1 MSEVIS
7 TVTSKG
13 QITIPA
19 AVREYLGI
27 KQGDKLSFIIEGDKE
42 EREVRVR
49 PVRRRNVEA
58 LRGIAGSLPKP
69 LSWEEMLEI
78 AHEDRAQEIVGG
90 E

>member
-1 MSEVIS
+1 MSEMIS

-27 KQGDKLSFIIEGDKE
+27 KQGDKLSFIIEGE
-42 EREVRVR
+42 EGEVRVKR
-49 PVRRRNVEA
+49 VRYRNVES

-78 AHEDRAQEIVGG
+78 AHEDRAQEIVDG